1 MAVNRCKMPSG
12 MDESAGVT
20 VTEVNIAAVTVSV
33 AVPET
38 LPEVAVIVDF
48 PTASHCT
55 RPLSLIV
62 ATEVTD
68 DAHSTDVVTSFLL
81 PSL

>member
-1 MAVNRCKMPSG
+1 MAVNGCKMPSG

-38 LPEVAVIVDF
+38 LPELAVIVDF
-48 PTASHCT
+48 PTASPCT
-55 RPLSLIV
+55 LPLSLIV